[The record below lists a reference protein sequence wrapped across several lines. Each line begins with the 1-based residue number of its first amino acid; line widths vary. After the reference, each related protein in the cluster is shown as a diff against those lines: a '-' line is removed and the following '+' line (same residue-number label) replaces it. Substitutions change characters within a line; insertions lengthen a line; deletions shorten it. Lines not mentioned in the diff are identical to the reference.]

1 MTTEKYVLWEKED
14 GIARI
19 TLNRPEKLNCFD
31 FPGQGGIFDQLQNA
45 LTEIEQEDEIKVV
58 IIKGAGRAF
67 SSGHDLNTIWY
78 VYGGGT
84 GKKDERR
91 PSQRARLNV
100 DRKWME
106 GHNRI
111 LLYPKVTI
119 AQVHGYCL
127 GEGAIIM
134 EMCDLAIAAEDAKI
148 GHIEQRIGFAGSGLN
163 LIPLFLHVGIRR
175 ARELVLR
182 GNIISGK
189 EAAEI
194 GLVNKAVPADKLEEE
209 VNRLAKEIL
218 LLPRDGI
225 AIGKASMH
233 MIYDILGLTQ
243 GWLQG
248 YLTHTLFTNLR
259 FEPGEFS
266 LLKERRDKGTREAFH
281 KRDERYLELTKEQ

>member
-1 MTTEKYVLWEKED
+1 MSNDKYVIWEKE
-14 GIARI
+14 GEIARI

-31 FPGQGGIFDQLQNA
+31 FPGQGGTFDQLQKT
-45 LTEIEQEDEIKVV
+45 LTEIEEEDEVKVV
-58 IIKGAGRAF
+58 IIRGAGRAF
-67 SSGHDLNTIWY
+67 SSGHDLNTIWHI
-78 VYGGGT
+78 YGGT
-84 GKKDERR
+84 DEKGDRR
-91 PSQRARLNV
+91 PSQRSRLNI

-111 LLYPKVTI
+111 LLYPKITI

-134 EMCDLAIAAEDAKI
+134 EMCDMAIVAEDAQI

-163 LIPLFLHVGIRR
+163 LLPLFMHVGVRR

-182 GNIISGK
+182 GNILSGK

-194 GLVNKAVPADKLEEE
+194 GLVNRAVPAAMLEDE
-209 VNRLAKEIL
+209 VDGLAKEML

-243 GWLQG
+243 GWVQG
-248 YLTHTLFTNLR
+248 YLTHTMFTNMR

-266 LLKERRDKGTREAFH
+266 LLKERREKGTREAFH
-281 KRDERYLELTKEQ
+281 KRDERYLEIK

>member
-1 MTTEKYVLWEKED
+1 MTDEKYVVWEKD
-14 GIARI
+14 GEIARI
-19 TLNRPEKLNCFD
+19 TLNRPDKLNCFD
-31 FPGQGGIFDQLQNA
+31 FPGQGGTFDQLQHA
-45 LTEIEQEDEIKVV
+45 LSEIEDDDEVKVV
-58 IIKGAGRAF
+58 IIRGAGRAF

-84 GKKDERR
+84 GKKGDDHR
-91 PSQRARLNV
+91 PSQRARLNI

-127 GEGAIIM
+127 GEGATIM
-134 EMCDLAIAAEDAKI
+134 EMCDMAIAADDAQI

-163 LIPLFLHVGIRR
+163 LLPLFLHVGVRR
-175 ARELVLR
+175 AREMVLR

-194 GLVNKAVPADKLEEE
+194 GLINKAVSADKLEDE
-209 VNRLAKEIL
+209 VNKLAKEML

-233 MIYDILGLTQ
+233 LIYDILGLTQ

-248 YLTHTLFTNLR
+248 YLTHTMFTNLR
-259 FEPGEFS
+259 LEPGEFS
-266 LLKERRDKGTREAFH
+266 LLKERREKGTREAFH
-281 KRDERYLELTKEQ
+281 KRDERYLEPK

>member
-1 MTTEKYVLWEKED
+1 MSNEKYVVWEKE
-14 GIARI
+14 GEIARV
-19 TLNRPEKLNCFD
+19 TLNRPDKLNCFD
-31 FPGQGGIFDQLQNA
+31 FPGQGGTFDQLQA
-45 LTEIEQEDEIKVV
+45 VLAAIEEEDEVKVV

-67 SSGHDLNTIWY
+67 SSGHDLSTIWHI
-78 VYGGGT
+78 YGGA
-84 GKKDERR
+84 DEKNARR
-91 PSQRARLNV
+91 PSQRARLNI

-111 LLYPKVTI
+111 LLYPKITI

-134 EMCDLAIAAEDAKI
+134 EMCDMAIAAEDTQI

-163 LIPLFLHVGIRR
+163 LLPLFQHVGVRR
-175 ARELVLR
+175 AREMVLR
-182 GNIISGK
+182 GNMISGK

-194 GLVNKAVPADKLEEE
+194 GLVNKAVPADKLEDE
-209 VNRLAKEIL
+209 VNKLAAEML
-218 LLPRDGI
+218 LLPLDGI

-233 MIYDILGLTQ
+233 LIYDILGLTQ

-248 YLTHTLFTNLR
+248 YLTHTMFTNLR

-266 LLKERRDKGTREAFH
+266 LLKERREKGTREAFH
-281 KRDERYLELTKEQ
+281 KRDERYLDVK

>member
-1 MTTEKYVLWEKED
+1 MTTEKYVVWERE
-14 GIARI
+14 GETATI
-19 TLNRPEKLNCFD
+19 TLNRPDKLNCFD
-31 FPGQGGIFDQLQNA
+31 FPGQGGTFDQLQNA
-45 LTEIEQEDEIKVV
+45 LGEVEEIDEVKVV

-67 SSGHDLNTIWY
+67 SSGHDLSTIWH
-78 VYGGGT
+78 VYGGTDNKG
-84 GKKDERR
+84 DRR
-91 PSQRARLNV
+91 PSQRARLNI

-134 EMCDLAIAAEDAKI
+134 EMCDLAIAADDAQI

-163 LIPLFLHVGIRR
+163 LLPLFLHVGVRR

-182 GNIISGK
+182 GNMVSGK

-194 GLVNKAVPADKLEEE
+194 GLVNKAVPANKLVDEVDK
-209 VNRLAKEIL
+209 LAKEML

-248 YLTHTLFTNLR
+248 YLTHTMFTNMR

-266 LLKERRDKGTREAFH
+266 LLKERREKGTRTAFH
-281 KRDERYLELTKEQ
+281 KRDERYLDPK